1 MKKRMISLFL
11 TVAMLL
17 GMVVIPV
24 AATPEETPMAPADS
38 YEADVWFEA
47 STGEELQSY
56 MAKDK
61 ATNPLSV
68 NDFSYSKAGT
78 TVGIRL
84 TDNVDTNGKKTT
96 GIYATLYVGH
106 YNEDDANDSYP
117 LNIVL
122 DLNGYTITDTSKINR
137 LFGIYC
143 NSTFVITNGTIIAN
157 GCYIGSG
164 NVLFSS
170 GQNNITLDGVRI
182 VENSTATAANYGAS
196 SRENASGGIYRG
208 AGNVTVK
215 NSVLE
220 LNTGHLNYGGIMHIN
235 DTATVTLER
244 TVFRSALSVEAGSC
258 IYAHED
264 AVINANDCVFLGSTA
279 APMAAVSGATADSN
293 PGDDGCGGTIYND
306 GTMTLN
312 NCIVT
317 GGTAVTQ
324 GGNIYNSGVLTLSS
338 TDVESG
344 NASTYSDNIYI
355 ASGAT
360 LKMSSGT
367 VDGGVLCHGTA
378 RISGTAKIHE
388 NYMTGIH
395 FENKGTAR
403 FTTLRDT
410 AKIVV
415 SGSATVSS
423 SPDLATYMSK
433 DLVIGAARTA
443 LTLSGSKLTAT
454 ADDTDV
460 SCAHCG
466 KTVTWT
472 AFTSDTTQGHCY
484 LPEGGLTAT
493 PAAQPAGSELVLDLA
508 GQTLDLTAAWE
519 YNGNLSIVNTTGQEG
534 KVFRSTEE
542 DGTEAGGLLSGGE
555 DSRFYLYGG
564 TLTGIAVSGLGGG
577 TIFSKG
583 EVYLYGGTVTGGS
596 ATTYGGNIYIYDV
609 DGAGTGTLT
618 IYGGSVTN
626 GSAGTYGGNIVVS
639 GAEKTTGTRMTIAGG
654 LIRGGTSAASA
665 GNVYIEYLT
674 NTDLDAKHTGDRDG
688 YAKIRGGVIADG
700 YAVKNGG
707 NLYQG
712 SQSDLT
718 ITAGAIISG
727 QADALGGN
735 YYCSA
740 TSARMVVENGWFSS
754 GTAGTYGGNL
764 YPNAGKMYFYDGTI
778 AFGTATLGGGNLY
791 LNNGYYYDSDTAKT
805 GTKLKLRYSGN
816 TTVIG
821 AQEEG
826 QLPVIMGG
834 RAMKVTSTAYSGMG
848 GNLMLVGGLTLGKA
862 SITGGYAASGNGKEL
877 CIAKVKP
884 ENAQRLTV
892 QETFTQD
899 LPIYIYVGK
908 NNNADNITTVESGK
922 AIHSLLTA
930 EGALNAQITVENL
943 KGQPPL
949 CVGPEGQLI
958 ISAAG
963 LVEPST
969 GEMTCYQNAAA
980 AIAAMDGNDY
990 LKLLGPA
997 QITMTGDLVADTNG
1011 HDLTVTGTGTLYA
1024 FDNHNDDYLTESGK
1038 ITAAGVTVAPDF
1050 RAPNGNRY
1058 VTLREG
1064 ETITCHRIHIDIPQV
1079 ALRPAVS
1086 GIYFKS
1092 TMSCDS
1098 TLQAKLKTYGIAVST
1113 VNMPGADFRADGDT
1127 LYTEAEGSS
1136 FLSGQTQNSV
1146 LIRDILTGTGNDAYR
1161 GAMAVFAAPY
1171 AVVDNGTQQELV
1183 VMGRDDDTQN
1193 GISCSLR
1200 DVFQGIDSCWHSLNQ
1215 SQKDSVR
1222 AVYTQYETA
1231 LSTWNVANI
1240 ALEVAAAE
1248 GDIAALEAL
1257 YAGREAYHGNLH
1269 EHSDSGDPTV
1279 DPFKTADGRV
1289 PIADWP
1295 QMLDE
1300 LDLDFAALVDHR
1312 QSWHMRRETWD
1323 ETRFIGATET
1333 GHRRAGSDG
1342 EVDPMHY
1349 NILMT
1354 DVDKFEQIMAS
1365 FPEFNYSGGYF
1376 SIEEHLSEEDISRL
1390 AQMIR
1395 DAGGIMVHVHPCYV
1409 EYMSS
1414 DNLLDYTFGEYTG
1427 LEVLYGYKNQNMN
1440 ADFNQRAYNTW
1451 VGLLN
1456 MGQHIYA
1463 FAGADTHEVTNT
1475 VSASTVYAGQRL
1487 NSSYMEHIAA
1497 GDVTAG
1503 PVGIRMTVGDAV
1515 MGGHTD
1521 FTGKRLVVSVDDF
1534 QSQEYHADHQYQL
1547 RVYNENGLV
1556 LSEEFDAA
1564 DAAYFAMDAQD
1575 CMYYRAEVYDL
1586 TEDYIVALGN
1596 PIWND

>member
-17 GMVVIPV
+17 GTVVIPV
-24 AATPEETPMAPADS
+24 AATPEETPAPAES
-38 YEADVWFEA
+38 YRADVWYEV

-56 MAKDK
+56 LAKDK
-61 ATNPLSV
+61 ATDPMSV
-68 NDFSYSKAGT
+68 NDFSSSKAGT

-84 TDNVDTNGKKTT
+84 TDNVQTNGKKTT

-106 YNEDDANDSYP
+106 YNEEDASDTYP
-117 LNIVL
+117 MNIVL

-137 LFGIYC
+137 LFGIYA
-143 NSTFVITNGTIIAN
+143 NSTFVITNGTIMAN

-220 LNTGHLNYGGIMHIN
+220 LNSGHLNYGGIMHIN
-235 DTATVTLER
+235 DTATVTLEKS
-244 TVFRSALSVEAGSC
+244 VFRSALDVESGSC
-258 IYAHED
+258 IYAQED
-264 AVINANDCVFLGSTA
+264 AVITANDCVFLGSTA
-279 APMAAVSGATADSN
+279 APMPAVSGATADSN

-306 GTMTLN
+306 GTMTLT

-317 GGTAVTQ
+317 GGTAATQ
-324 GGNIYNSGVLTLSS
+324 GGNIYNSGVLTLGS

-344 NASTYSDNIYI
+344 NAPTYSDNIYI
-355 ASGAT
+355 AFGAT

-378 RISGTAKIHE
+378 RLSGTAKIHE

-395 FENKGTAR
+395 FENKGTIR
-403 FTTLRDT
+403 LTTLRDT
-410 AKIVV
+410 AKIVM

-423 SPDLATYMSK
+423 SPDLATYLEK
-433 DLVIGAARTA
+433 ELVIGAARTTLA
-443 LTLSGSKLTAT
+443 LSGSMLTAT

-460 SCAHCG
+460 YCAHCG

-472 AFTSDTTQGHCY
+472 AFTGATTQGHCY
-484 LPEGGLTAT
+484 LPEGGLAAT
-493 PAAQPAGSELVLDLA
+493 VAAQPAGSELVLDLA
-508 GQTLDLTAAWE
+508 GQTLEMAAAWE
-519 YNGNLSIVNTTGQEG
+519 YNGNLSIINTTGPEG
-534 KVFRSTEE
+534 QILRTTGETGGEE
-542 DGTEAGGLLSGGE
+542 GGLLKGGA
-555 DSRFYLYGG
+555 DSKFYLYGG
-564 TLTGIAVSGLGGG
+564 RLTGISVSGLGGG
-577 TIFSKG
+577 TLFTRG

-596 ATTYGGNIYIYDV
+596 ATTYGGNIYVYDA

-626 GSAGTYGGNIVVS
+626 GVAGSYGGNIVVS
-639 GAEKTTGTRMTIAGG
+639 GGEKTTGTRMTIAGG
-654 LIRGGTSAASA
+654 LIRGGRSDSSA
-665 GNVYIEYLT
+665 GNVYFDYLT
-674 NTDLDAKHTGDRDG
+674 NTDLDAKHTGPRDG
-688 YAKIRGGVIADG
+688 YCKIRGGVIADG

-718 ITAGAIISG
+718 ITAGAILSG
-727 QADALGGN
+727 NVDALGGN

-740 TSARMVVENGWFSS
+740 TSGRMVVENGWFSG

-764 YPNAGKMYFYDGTI
+764 YPNAGRMYFYDGTV
-778 AFGTATLGGGNLY
+778 AFGTANLAGGNLY

-816 TTVIG
+816 TNVIG

-848 GNLMLVGGLTLGKA
+848 GNIMLVGGLTLGKA
-862 SITGGYAASGNGKEL
+862 SITGGYAATGNGKEL

-892 QETFTQD
+892 RETFTQD
-899 LPIYIYVGK
+899 LPMYIYVGK
-908 NNNADNITTVESGK
+908 NNNPDNITTLESGK

-930 EGALNAQITVENL
+930 EGALNARITVENL

-949 CVGPEGQLI
+949 WADPEGQLI

-963 LVEPST
+963 LVDPTT
-969 GEMTCYQNAAA
+969 GIMTCYQNADA
-980 AIAAMDGNDY
+980 AIAAMTGGEY
-990 LKLLGPA
+990 LKLLSDG
-997 QITMTGDLVADTNG
+997 QIPMTGDLVADTNG
-1011 HDLTVTGTGTLYA
+1011 NDLTVTGTGTLYA
-1024 FDNHNDDYLTESGK
+1024 FDNHNDDYDTPSGK
-1038 ITAAGVTVAPDF
+1038 ITADGVTVAPDF

-1058 VTLREG
+1058 VTLWEG
-1064 ETITCHRIHIDIPQV
+1064 ETATCHRIHIDIPQV

-1098 TLQAKLKTYGIAVST
+1098 TLQAKLMTYGIAVST
-1113 VNMPGADFRADGDT
+1113 VNMPGADFPADGDT

-1136 FLSGQTQNSV
+1136 FVSGQTQNSV
-1146 LIRDILTGTGNDAYR
+1146 LIRDILTGTGDDAYR
-1161 GAMAVFAAPY
+1161 GAMSLFAAPY
-1171 AVVDNGTQQELV
+1171 AVIDNGSQSNLV
-1183 VMGRDDDTQN
+1183 VMGRDNGTEN

-1200 DVFQGIDSCWHSLNQ
+1200 DVFLGINDRWHSLNQ
-1215 SQKDSVR
+1215 TQKDSVR

-1231 LSTWNVANI
+1231 LSTWNVENI

-1257 YAGREAYHGNLH
+1257 YAGRDAYHGNLH
-1269 EHSDSGDPTV
+1269 EHSDSGDPSV
-1279 DPFKTADGRV
+1279 DPYKTADGRV
-1289 PIADWP
+1289 PIAQWP

-1312 QSWHMRRETWD
+1312 QSWHMRRDTWD

-1342 EVDPMHY
+1342 VVDPMHY

-1365 FPEFNYSGGYF
+1365 FPEFNYSNGYF
-1376 SIEEHLSEEDISRL
+1376 SIGEHLSEEDISRL

-1427 LEVLYGYKNQNMN
+1427 IEVLYGYRNQNMN

-1451 VGLLN
+1451 TGLLN

-1475 VSASTVYAGQRL
+1475 VSASTVYAQERL

-1497 GDVTAG
+1497 GDFTAG

-1534 QSQEYHADHQYQL
+1534 QSFEYRADHQYQL
-1547 RVYNENGLV
+1547 RIYNENGLV
-1556 LSEEFDAA
+1556 ISEEFDAA
-1564 DAAYFAMDAQD
+1564 QTAYFAMDAQN

-1596 PIWND
+1596 PIWNEP